1 MVNKISKLAFG
12 IFQIA
17 MIVTML
23 YVYMTLKNYE
33 PDPQNPF
40 GFIEPIMTG
49 AKYFV
54 IWQVGTLLLGFC
66 ALIYNS
72 NDKNN

>member
-1 MVNKISKLAFG
+1 MVNKVNRLIFG
-12 IFQIA
+12 IFQIVMLVA
-17 MIVTML
+17 MS
-23 YVYMTLKNYE
+23 YVYVKLSEYE
-33 PDPQNPF
+33 ADSQNPF
-40 GFIEPIMTG
+40 GFIEPIMEG

-72 NDKNN
+72 EK